1 MPGNTWRHNPPSK
14 AHILLSEMFEN
25 GKIADG
31 TTPKAAHT
39 FHPEFSRHTLAVFSN
54 NFRQLRQ
61 LHLSECNS
69 FLFFECAILVFL
81 FIHFLS

>member
-1 MPGNTWRHNPPSK
+1 
-14 AHILLSEMFEN
+14 MFEN

-39 FHPEFSRHTLAVFSN
+39 FHPEFSRYTLAVFSN
-54 NFRQLRQ
+54 NFRQFRQ

-69 FLFFECAILVFL
+69 FLL
-81 FIHFLS
+81 F